1 MGSGRKYLVLLHL
14 VSAGEN
20 GEGLG
25 SDEQEIVLVVYL
37 VLDVINNK
45 VGLVYVQRLRKVF

>member
-45 VGLVYVQRLRKVF
+45 VGLVYVQLLRKVF